1 VLGDH
6 KMTWVPKYT
15 SIQRIETELS
25 MKIDS
30 DTVPNE
36 TEVLNIIEEVE
47 NEIDSKLL
55 YRYHLISGYIDV
67 EPVEGISEQTAE
79 WIEYISRYDYSPTT
93 GRVVIPNLIPIIS
106 IDASGVHTRESALG
120 ATTSWNLVQEGLDK
134 DFIQLKKQTKDGQE
148 LGFALY
154 FFNNAP
160 AAGLARVRAS
170 YWYGYNIN
178 KAILRKYA
186 TKKVA
191 LEVLSIKQRSSQ
203 PAGLTQFRGGDLQ
216 SFVGTQYDSM
226 VERLKAEIEEIET
239 KYFPEETGVAMG
251 II

>member
-1 VLGDH
+1 MH
-6 KMTWVPKYT
+6 
-15 SIQRIETELS
+15 
-25 MKIDS
+25 
-30 DTVPNE
+30 
-36 TEVLNIIEEVE
+36 
-47 NEIDSKLL
+47 
-55 YRYHLISGYIDV
+55 
-67 EPVEGISEQTAE
+67 
-79 WIEYISRYDYSPTT
+79 
-93 GRVVIPNLIPIIS
+93 
-106 IDASGVHTRESALG
+106 
-120 ATTSWNLVQEGLDK
+120 
-134 DFIQLKKQTKDGQE
+134 
-148 LGFALY
+148 LY